1 MSLFYNSLQ
10 RTVKV
15 KGMKRKF
22 NFISLIFLVQSLLF
36 SLAYGIPQGQVIK
49 VEVVTELAN
58 IRAEPDIGSPIIH
71 LASQGTAMD
80 VLGQEGPWYHIRI
93 TIDDEKTIEGYVHES
108 LVKKVQSIT
117 PVIEKKEE
125 EKPPQK
131 VEGKKIPIKK
141 EKVITSKPV
150 PEPSTKK
157 IPTLTTV
164 SQIHINI
171 TGGANYSLVGDI
183 NEGAEGFIEYYR
195 STLGAE
201 KTGEFQ
207 PLHLYYIFGGD
218 VSVPLGSGFHFG
230 IGADY
235 FLGKKETSINFSQPA
250 SVNIQTQPE
259 IKVLPVRIFLSYH
272 VSPAFYIKGGIEYIF
287 TDCSYLYRLT
297 ENDTWQEWSGKADS
311 GQIGGLLGLGF
322 VHDFGRLLSVFIEAS
337 GRYAVIND
345 LKGEG
350 IYRDS
355 TGYEYK
361 EKGYLYIYQGEVPN
375 KDTFPLVFVR
385 DKTPSGYGVS
395 NPERASLDLSGL
407 SLQAGIRIKFSLFK

>member
-1 MSLFYNSLQ
+1 M
-10 RTVKV
+10 

-22 NFISLIFLVQSLLF
+22 NFILLVLLVQSLLF
-36 SLAYGIPQGQVIK
+36 SLIYGIPQGQVVK
-49 VEVVTELAN
+49 LEVVTEVAN
-58 IRAEPDIGSPIIH
+58 IREEPDIGSPIIH
-71 LASQGTAMD
+71 LASQGTIMD
-80 VLGQEGPWYHIRI
+80 ILGQKGPWYHIKI

-108 LVKKVQSIT
+108 LVKKVQSAAPAT
-117 PVIEKKEE
+117 EEKEE
-125 EKPPQK
+125 EK
-131 VEGKKIPIKK
+131 KIPVKK
-141 EKVITSKPV
+141 EKIITSEPV
-150 PEPSTKK
+150 PEPSAKK
-157 IPTLTTV
+157 VPALPTV

-171 TGGANYSLVGDI
+171 TGGASYTLVGDI
-183 NEGAEGFIEYYR
+183 NKGAEGIIEYYQ
-195 STLGAE
+195 STFGAE
-201 KTGEFQ
+201 KTWKFQ
-207 PLHLYYIFGGD
+207 PLHLNYIFGGD
-218 VSVPLGSGFHFG
+218 VSIPLASGLHLG

-235 FLGKKETSINFSQPA
+235 FFGKKETTVNFSQPA
-250 SVNIQTQPE
+250 SVSIQTQPE
-259 IKVLPVRIFLSYH
+259 IKALPVRIFLSYH

-287 TDCSYLYRLT
+287 TECSYLYRLT

-322 VHDFGRLLSVFIEAS
+322 IHDFGRFLSVFIEAS

-355 TGYEYK
+355 TGLEYK

-375 KDTFPLVFVR
+375 KDTFSLAFVR